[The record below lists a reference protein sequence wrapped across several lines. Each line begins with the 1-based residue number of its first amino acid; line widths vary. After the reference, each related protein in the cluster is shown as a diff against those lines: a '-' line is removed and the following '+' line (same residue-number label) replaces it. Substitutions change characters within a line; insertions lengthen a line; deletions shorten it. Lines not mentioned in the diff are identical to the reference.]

1 MCIDSSVTLHQAVC
15 GNALV
20 DHNLSSTD
28 IAINLHANDPFG
40 CASRAPPPAT
50 SPTPTNVISCG
61 QCGVEFAGQ
70 YRRGNLR
77 RHVKH
82 THKGAKILQCQVGK
96 CTKGFRRSDA
106 WLKHARKQHPEIC
119 LVPALVQQGMA
130 TMDSHLDNRQWL
142 LSSIPDSTADEMA
155 ESDSEAS
162 SLRDIEPSIELDAL
176 LSTARTVYTSLR
188 NELGARKY
196 SQYTKG
202 HFARWDSVVQQLY
215 NQE

>member
-1 MCIDSSVTLHQAVC
+1 
-15 GNALV
+15 
-20 DHNLSSTD
+20 
-28 IAINLHANDPFG
+28 
-40 CASRAPPPAT
+40 
-50 SPTPTNVISCG
+50 
-61 QCGVEFAGQ
+61 
-70 YRRGNLR
+70 
-77 RHVKH
+77 
-82 THKGAKILQCQVGK
+82 
-96 CTKGFRRSDA
+96 
-106 WLKHARKQHPEIC
+106 
-119 LVPALVQQGMA
+119 
-130 TMDSHLDNRQWL
+130 MDSHLDNRQWL

-155 ESDSEAS
+155 ESDTEAS